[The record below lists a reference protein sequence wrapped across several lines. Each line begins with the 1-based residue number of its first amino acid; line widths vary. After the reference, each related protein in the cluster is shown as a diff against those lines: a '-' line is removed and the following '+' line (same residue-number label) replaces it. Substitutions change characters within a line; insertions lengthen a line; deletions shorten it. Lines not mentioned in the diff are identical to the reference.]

1 MSVGLPGLM
10 NDLLMD
16 AFENVGKVVVAAGR
30 LFADDGGPK
39 QSPADLT
46 RETLFGTAGS
56 PPQSPAPSPT
66 TPDGG
71 SGGLETGAQGAG
83 DEYNTNSDGAALTD
97 AKLAEMVKQIFASNQ
112 AARDK
117 VFAILAEI
125 QNKQKQIGPELGDPA
140 SVTLFQQ
147 FIDQKFGEIQKILN
161 DTQVDAKTQAA
172 ILDALADEYRNSG
185 PQRDEDGGQGAS
197 GGDDA
202 AAAGGDPAA
211 AGGDPA
217 AAGGD
222 PAAVG
227 GTDPL
232 MDPLAGMGP
241 LGGGVGMDPL
251 SAMGPALAGLGSLP
265 GAMGGLGGSPL
276 DALGPALGSLG
287 QLGSL
292 ANGFGDKPAEDTKLD
307 DGFSDKPADGVE
319 PPGGEPTD
327 GFNDAHEQKGEP
339 GTEPVG
345 SSAPDNRSDPAAAPA
360 EPAPETAVPASASTP
375 AAPADAGRQV
385 TMPDGSIVTAGDDK
399 TAAAMR
405 AVLSGSGVTDA
416 FNGVD
421 VQLPPPGTPVTA
433 PVDPAR
439 LQPGCLGNFESRE
452 PVMAMGN
459 GKIWM
464 DGQLQPIGVLG
475 SSSDFLG
482 WSKPPTAAATALAAP
497 AAPVVPAAPVTA
509 SAPPAAT

>member
-1 MSVGLPGLM
+1 MG
-10 NDLLMD
+10 
-16 AFENVGKVVVAAGR
+16 E
-30 LFADDGGPK
+30 
-39 QSPADLT
+39 
-46 RETLFGTAGS
+46 
-56 PPQSPAPSPT
+56 
-66 TPDGG
+66 

-185 PQRDEDGGQGAS
+185 PQRDEDGGQGAG

-222 PAAVG
+222 PAAAA

-241 LGGGVGMDPL
+241 LGGGMGMDPL

-292 ANGFGDKPAEDTKLD
+292 ANGFSDKPAEDTKLD
-307 DGFSDKPADGVE
+307 DGFSDKPADDAD
-319 PPGGEPTD
+319 PASGEPTD
-327 GFNDAHEQKGEP
+327 GL
-339 GTEPVG
+339 
-345 SSAPDNRSDPAAAPA
+345 R
-360 EPAPETAVPASASTP
+360 
-375 AAPADAGRQV
+375 
-385 TMPDGSIVTAGDDK
+385 
-399 TAAAMR
+399 
-405 AVLSGSGVTDA
+405 
-416 FNGVD
+416 
-421 VQLPPPGTPVTA
+421 
-433 PVDPAR
+433 
-439 LQPGCLGNFESRE
+439 
-452 PVMAMGN
+452 
-459 GKIWM
+459 
-464 DGQLQPIGVLG
+464 
-475 SSSDFLG
+475 
-482 WSKPPTAAATALAAP
+482 
-497 AAPVVPAAPVTA
+497 
-509 SAPPAAT
+509 